1 MRIETLLQRLEAEQ
15 AKFAHEALG
24 KPSSRDLFAYGQA
37 VGMYAGLEHAKRT
50 LIDLVA
56 EKERKDFDL

>member
-15 AKFAHEALG
+15 AKFAHEALSQPAG
-24 KPSSRDLFAYGQA
+24 RDPFAYGQA

-56 EKERKDFDL
+56 ERERKDFNL